1 MLGTFLVLM
10 VVYYILLKF
19 HFSVLS
25 SYSSPTKI
33 VLYFTKD
40 CELWKRGRNPNILR
54 RILEQSLLSTKGLA
68 FFVTNNEER
77 EREEKSSII
86 HYNGYLFWIFR
97 ELHISIFWRKTKT
110 GRMHRACSFS
120 RTMLRGTQNSWS
132 CSPTNVVITSYLISR
147 NEKKSICRALWI
159 CTYAI
164 NTNIQTAR
172 QIA

>member
-1 MLGTFLVLM
+1 M
-10 VVYYILLKF
+10 
-19 HFSVLS
+19 LS

-86 HYNGYLFWIFR
+86 HYNGYLFWILR

-132 CSPTNVVITSYLISR
+132 CSPTVNVVITSYLISR
-147 NEKKSICRALWI
+147 NEKNLFIGLFEFVHK
-159 CTYAI
+159 YKI

-172 QIA
+172 QMD

>member
-77 EREEKSSII
+77 EREREEKSSII

-110 GRMHRACSFS
+110 GRMHRARLAELCLGEH
-120 RTMLRGTQNSWS
+120 RTPDPAVPLML
-132 CSPTNVVITSYLISR
+132 
-147 NEKKSICRALWI
+147 
-159 CTYAI
+159 
-164 NTNIQTAR
+164 
-172 QIA
+172 